1 MHLIRKA
8 IERLAINIKTSSKNF
23 IAISV
28 KLLMVF
34 ILPTRAVHIKVMVM
48 VLGYFLFCEIQHHHI
63 HEKF

>member
-34 ILPTRAVHIKVMVM
+34 ILPKGGAHKSY
-48 VLGYFLFCEIQHHHI
+48 GHG
-63 HEKF
+63 